1 MWLVALCLAGCQGD
15 PASLPAE
22 SPREGT
28 SMLPVPAADRVT
40 EGDLD
45 IRVEAMAGPRS
56 EIAQT
61 GRNPFSFGRSLPT
74 PAAGPEFG
82 EEGTLARP
90 VSIEPQGSEDAVAGS
105 SWRLRFIGLVDLG
118 FMGSGEASTSTGQI
132 AVLSDGDV
140 VLHGRVGDTIDGRY
154 RIIRIET
161 DQVEVVR
168 LADGDRRVLRLAGP

>member
-1 MWLVALCLAGCQGD
+1 MCLVALCLAGCQGD

-28 SMLPVPAADRVT
+28 SMLPVPAADRVA

-45 IRVEAMAGPRS
+45 IRVEALAGPRS

-90 VSIEPQGSEDAVAGS
+90 VSIEPQRSENAVADS
-105 SWRLRFIGLVDLG
+105 SWRLRFIGLV
-118 FMGSGEASTSTGQI
+118 EAPSTTGQI

-140 VLHGRVGDTIDGRY
+140 VFHGRVGDTIDGRY
-154 RIIRIET
+154 RIIRIGT
-161 DQVEVVR
+161 DQVEVERV
-168 LADGDRRVLRLAGP
+168 AGGDRRVLRLAGP